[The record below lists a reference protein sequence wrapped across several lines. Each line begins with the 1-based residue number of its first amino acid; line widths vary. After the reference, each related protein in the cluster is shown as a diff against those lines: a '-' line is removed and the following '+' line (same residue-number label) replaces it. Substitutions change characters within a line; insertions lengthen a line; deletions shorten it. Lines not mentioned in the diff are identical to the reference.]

1 MNTEKQDLR
10 DLKLK
15 VSEELKDIDISS
27 YRLNN
32 TDNRLESYVLEVI
45 DNPNNHNLYEQL
57 SVKRFFHFLDK
68 YEFNSIEVKKFII
81 FYEKLKF
88 TGAKGL
94 TRYKLTPVQ
103 LFQFANIFGF
113 YREDGKR
120 LTRDALLF
128 VPRKFSKTTSVASVA
143 IYDLLFGDN
152 NAQAY
157 VAANSYKQA
166 QICFKVIKE
175 ILKAHDRKLKH
186 FKINRE
192 IVYNLRKGRPSFA
205 ECLASDADKLD
216 GLNASTVIVDEYSQA
231 DSADLKNVLTSSMG
245 VRENP
250 LVITITT
257 ASEKLNSPCVEMINA
272 YKSIL
277 RGERENDSIFSHI
290 FEPDV
295 DDEEFDPTTWKKVQ
309 PHMGVTVQEDFYQA
323 EYEKAQLTS
332 ADMLTFR
339 TKLLNI
345 FVKDSAKFWF
355 SQDEIM
361 ALAKDIS
368 IDNIGKKYPCMVS
381 VDLSVF
387 DDFSTVTYT
396 IYNTDNRT
404 FFSYNEFY
412 LPEETVATHANRDMY
427 QRWVKDGHL
436 KVIEG
441 NVIDYKLIAS
451 DIMNRGK
458 NLKIIKIGYD
468 PYKAAEFVNTII
480 ALGGRNNIQPVSQTY
495 GTFTSPVESLE
506 YAIKTSN
513 LTFNYNPIIWYC
525 FGNAMIDE
533 DRMGNRKPI
542 KKSENDKIDCTITN
556 AMNFHLFNNYEQLIN
571 NQ

>member
-1 MNTEKQDLR
+1 MNVDKQELR

-15 VSEELKDIDISS
+15 VSSELKGIDVLS
-27 YRLNN
+27 YKLEN
-32 TDNRLESYVLEVI
+32 TDKRLVSYVLEVI
-45 DNPNNHNLYEQL
+45 NNPEGHNLYEQL
-57 SVKRFFHFLDK
+57 SVKRFFNFLDK
-68 YEFNSIEVKKFII
+68 YEFRSVEVRKFIV

-88 TGAKGL
+88 SGDKGL

-113 YREDGKR
+113 YKGDGKR
-120 LTRDALLF
+120 LTRDSLLF

-175 ILKAHDRKLKH
+175 ILKAHDKRLRH

-245 VRENP
+245 VRKNP

-257 ASEKLNSPCVEMINA
+257 ASEKLNSPCVELISA
-272 YKSIL
+272 YKAIL
-277 RGERENDSIFSHI
+277 RGELDNDSVFAHI

-295 DDEEFDPTTWKKVQ
+295 DDAEDDPATWKKVQ
-309 PHMGVTVQEDFYQA
+309 PHMGITVQTDFYA
-323 EYEKAQLTS
+323 EEYKRALLTS

-339 TKLLNI
+339 TKLLNV
-345 FVKDSAKFWF
+345 FVQNTAKQWF
-355 SQDEIM
+355 SQDEIST
-361 ALAKDIS
+361 LARNIT
-368 IDNIGKKYPCMVS
+368 IDSIGKKYPCMVS

-396 IYNTDNRT
+396 VYNEDTRS
-404 FFSYNEFY
+404 FFSHNEFY
-412 LPEETVATHANRDMY
+412 LPEATIADHPNSGLY
-427 QRWVKDGHL
+427 QQWVTDGYL
-436 KVIEG
+436 KVIKG
-441 NVIDYKLIAS
+441 NVIDYKLIAN
-451 DIMNRGK
+451 DIMKRGA
-458 NLKIIKIGYD
+458 NIQILKIGYD

-480 ALGGRNNIQPVSQTY
+480 ALGGKDNIEPVSQTY
-495 GTFTSPVESLE
+495 GSFTSPVESIE
-506 YAIKTSN
+506 YAIKTSSI
-513 LTFNYNPIIWYC
+513 TFNYNPIIWYC

-533 DRMGNRKPI
+533 DRLGNRKPI
-542 KKSENDKIDCTITN
+542 KKNKDDKIDCTITN
-556 AMNFHLFNNYEQLIN
+556 TMNFHLFNNYER
-571 NQ
+571 

>member
-1 MNTEKQDLR
+1 MNTEKQELR
-10 DLKLK
+10 DLKIK
-15 VSEELKDIDISS
+15 VSQELRDINVSS
-27 YRLNN
+27 FKLMN
-32 TDNRLESYVLEVI
+32 TDKRLESYVLEVI
-45 DNPNNHNLYEQL
+45 NNPHAHNLYEQL
-57 SVKRFFHFLDK
+57 SVKRFFNFLDK
-68 YEFNSIEVKKFII
+68 YDFRPVEVKKFVV

-88 TGAKGL
+88 TGTKGL

-103 LFQFANIFGF
+103 LFQFANILGF
-113 YREDGKR
+113 YKKDGKR

-143 IYDLLFGDN
+143 IYDLFFGDN

-175 ILKAHDRKLKH
+175 ILKAHDRRLRH

-272 YKSIL
+272 YKAIL
-277 RGERENDSIFSHI
+277 RGELENDSVFAHI

-295 DDEEFDPTTWKKVQ
+295 DDAEDDPATWEKVQ
-309 PHMGVTVQEDFYQA
+309 PHMGITVQSDFYQ
-323 EYEKAQLTS
+323 EEWKKAQLTS

-345 FVKDSAKFWF
+345 FVQNIAKQWF
-355 SQDEIM
+355 SQDEIS
-361 ALAKDIS
+361 ALARNVT
-368 IDNIGKKYPCMVS
+368 IDSIGKKYPCMVS

-396 IYNTDNRT
+396 IYNEDNKS
-404 FFSYNEFY
+404 FFSHNEFY
-412 LPEETVATHANRDMY
+412 LPEDTIADHPNKELY
-427 QRWVKDGHL
+427 QKWVKDKHL
-436 KVIEG
+436 KVIKG
-441 NVIDYKLIAS
+441 NVIDYKLIAN
-451 DIMNRGK
+451 DIMKRGA
-458 NLKIIKIGYD
+458 NLQILKIGYD
-468 PYKAAEFVNTII
+468 PYKAAEFVNTVI
-480 ALGGRNNIQPVSQTY
+480 ALGGKENIEPVSQTY
-495 GTFTSPVESLE
+495 GSFTSPVESIE
-506 YAIKTSN
+506 YAIKTSSI
-513 LTFNYNPIIWYC
+513 TFNYNPIIWYC

-533 DRMGNRKPI
+533 DRLGNRKPI
-542 KKSENDKIDCTITN
+542 KKTTNEKIDCTITN
-556 AMNFHLFNNYEQLIN
+556 TMNFHLFNNYER
-571 NQ
+571 